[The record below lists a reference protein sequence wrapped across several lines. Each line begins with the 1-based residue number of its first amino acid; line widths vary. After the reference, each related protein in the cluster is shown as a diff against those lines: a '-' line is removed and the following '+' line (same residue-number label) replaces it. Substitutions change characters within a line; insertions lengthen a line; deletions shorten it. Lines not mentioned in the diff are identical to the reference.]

1 MKVGSRRTYQ
11 LRYPAP
17 DECPIKPTGR
27 PERVEQVALHQ
38 RLGCAGCA
46 DRRADS
52 ASGDGAVNG
61 MWTCGRGANVTR
73 QFFLGLGNVE
83 NVQDS
88 P

>member
-38 RLGCAGCA
+38 
-46 DRRADS
+46 
-52 ASGDGAVNG
+52 
-61 MWTCGRGANVTR
+61 
-73 QFFLGLGNVE
+73 GLGVRNARDARIDGQIQHPE
-83 NVQDS
+83 LEQ
-88 P
+88 